1 METIRDYLDT
11 MFLNLPNTSEVQ
23 KARSELWQMMEDKY
37 TELKNE
43 GKSENE
49 AVGTVISEFGNL
61 EELSEDLGIQ
71 SFVSPTSNTG
81 FKILTLDEAK
91 QYLKDRSH
99 QAYFIA
105 LGVFCCIFSVAGPI
119 LADGIQTKDSY
130 GISFM
135 MILIAIAVGLFVYP
149 AIKMRSWN
157 YTQNESCTMDF
168 STINYV
174 RNEQDRYRTTHA
186 LLLTIGIALCI
197 LSIVPASATDY
208 FNIKLWRLTTE
219 TIGEVLMFFLIA
231 AGVFMI
237 VLGNIISASFTRLL
251 RLNKCDGVEDN
262 FVPDQRPEAQYIS
275 ENAATVMSVYWST
288 VICLY
293 LCWSF
298 LTFDWH
304 ITWILWPIAAVVRV
318 ALNNILKK

>member
-1 METIRDYLDT
+1 METIKNYLDT
-11 MFLNLPNTSEVQ
+11 MFLNLPNTPEVQ
-23 KARSELWQMMEDKY
+23 RAKIELWQMMEDKY

-61 EELSEDLGIQ
+61 EELSDDLGIQ

-81 FKILTLDEAK
+81 LKILTLDEAK

-99 QAYFIA
+99 QAYFVA
-105 LGVFCCIFSVAGPI
+105 LGVFCCIFSIAGPI
-119 LADGIQTKDSY
+119 LADGMKTKDSY
-130 GISFM
+130 GVSFM
-135 MILIAIAVGLFVYP
+135 MVLIAIAVGLFVYP
-149 AIKMRSWN
+149 TMKMRSWDFLKK
-157 YTQNESCTMDF
+157 ESCTTDF

-174 RNEQDRYRTTHA
+174 QNEQDSYRTTHA

-197 LSIVPASATDY
+197 LSILPVTITDE
-208 FNIKLWRLTTE
+208 FNVLLWRVTTE
-219 TIGEVLMFFLIA
+219 TIGEILMFLLIA

-237 VLGNIISASFTRLL
+237 VLSNITNAGFTRLL
-251 RLNKCDGVEDN
+251 RLNKDKSVEGN
-262 FVPDQRPEAQYIS
+262 FVPNQQPNVQYIS
-275 ENAATVMSVYWST
+275 PEAATVMSVYWPT
-288 VICLY
+288 VVCVY

-304 ITWILWPIAAVVRV
+304 ITWILWPIAAVIHVV
-318 ALNNILKK
+318 LDNILKK

>member
-1 METIRDYLDT
+1 METIKNYLET
-11 MFLNLPNTSEVQ
+11 MFLSLPNTPEVQ
-23 KARSELWQMMEDKY
+23 RAKRELWQMMEDKY

-61 EELSEDLGIQ
+61 EELSDDLGIQ
-71 SFVSPTSNTG
+71 GFVSPTSNTG
-81 FKILTLDEAK
+81 LKILTLDEAR
-91 QYLKDRSH
+91 QYLKDRSR

-119 LADGIQTKDSY
+119 FADGIQTKDSY
-130 GISFM
+130 GVSLM
-135 MILIAIAVGLFVYP
+135 MLLIAIAVGLFVYP
-149 AIKMRSWN
+149 SMKMRGWN
-157 YTQNESCTMDF
+157 YLKNESYTMDF

-174 RNEQDRYRTTHA
+174 RNEQDNYRTTHA

-197 LSIVPASATDY
+197 LSILPVAITDE
-208 FNIKLWRLTTE
+208 FNIGLWRITTE

-237 VLGNIISASFTRLL
+237 VLGNIINASFTRLL
-251 RLNKCDGVEDN
+251 RLNKCENIACG
-262 FVPDQRPEAQYIS
+262 FVPDQQPKAQYIS
-275 ENAATVMSVYWST
+275 EQAATVMSVFWPT